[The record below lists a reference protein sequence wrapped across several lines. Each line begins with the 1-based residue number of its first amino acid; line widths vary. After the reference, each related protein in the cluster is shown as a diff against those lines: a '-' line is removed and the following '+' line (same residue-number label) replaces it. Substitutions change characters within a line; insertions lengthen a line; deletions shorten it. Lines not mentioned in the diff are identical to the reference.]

1 MTRPDSS
8 PLLASIHV
16 PSLIIVGEQ
25 DTITPPA
32 LSEQMYKAIKGSE
45 YIVVPDA
52 GHLSN
57 LEQPDAFNAALARFL
72 EHRV

>member
-1 MTRPDSS
+1 MTRPDSTPVLS
-8 PLLASIHV
+8 SIHCPALV
-16 PSLIIVGEQ
+16 VVGDQ
-25 DTITPPA
+25 DTLTPPA
-32 LSEQMYKAIKGSE
+32 LSEQMHKAIAGSE
-45 YIVVPDA
+45 YVVVPRA

>member
-1 MTRPDSS
+1 
-8 PLLASIHV
+8 
-16 PSLIIVGEQ
+16 
-25 DTITPPA
+25 
-32 LSEQMYKAIKGSE
+32 MYKEIKGSE
-45 YIVVPDA
+45 YVVVPNA

>member
-16 PSLIIVGEQ
+16 PTLIVVGEE

-32 LSEQMYKAIKGSE
+32 LSEQMYKAIGGSE

-52 GHLSN
+52 GHLAN
-57 LEQPDAFNAALARFL
+57 LEQPDAFNRALARFL